1 MNWKILTTLL
11 SIIFIGITLSA
22 CSGRAGTATG
32 WASVIADEENAYLAY
47 NNHVYAINLT
57 NGIERWHY
65 PAEPDNNIT
74 FFAAPALTPDN
85 QLIVGGY
92 DNNLYSLDPTN
103 AGLNW
108 TFEESQNRYIAGPK
122 VTENGIF
129 SPSADKN
136 LYAVD
141 FNGER
146 LWQPF
151 ETEQPLWSTPAVGNN
166 CDCIYLPS
174 MDHRVYAIDT
184 STGGMI
190 WKTQDLGGAIVGTPE
205 VSDDGVLYVGTFENE
220 MLALDTLNGEIVWRF
235 PTEDWV
241 WAGPTL
247 DGQHLYFGDLSGT
260 FYALKR
266 SSGELDWKIQPG
278 GAIVGKPLVTEEGIY
293 FTTEDGSIVSV
304 SEDGTPR
311 WNQTIEGNLH
321 AGPVQAN
328 DLILVPTS
336 QIQSLVIALDENGV
350 QKWVFA
356 QEQ

>member
-1 MNWKILTTLL
+1 
-11 SIIFIGITLSA
+11 
-22 CSGRAGTATG
+22 
-32 WASVIADEENAYLAY
+32 AY